1 MTQTVKEAMIKLG
14 YSKEYTDKYHT
25 LTTGG
30 EAAIQV
36 NGVTGNKVKQT
47 KGIGQGDPASAS
59 RFIIG
64 HEPFNRKIKE
74 INSAWK
80 YKNQADEQINPTKYA
95 DDYLWYLNIQ
105 NEENLEE
112 IFELYKEYEK

>member
-36 NGVTGNKVKQT
+36 NGVTGNKFKPT
-47 KGIGQGDPASAS
+47 KGTGQVTQQVHQDLSLDMNHSTG
-59 RFIIG
+59 RF
-64 HEPFNRKIKE
+64 KK
-74 INSAWK
+74 
-80 YKNQADEQINPTKYA
+80 
-95 DDYLWYLNIQ
+95 
-105 NEENLEE
+105 
-112 IFELYKEYEK
+112 

>member
-36 NGVTGNKVKQT
+36 NGVTGNKFKPS
-47 KGIGQGDPASAS
+47 KDIGQGDPASAPIYHWT
-59 RFIIG
+59 RAIQQ
-64 HEPFNRKIKE
+64 EDQRNKQDME
-74 INSAWK
+74 IQKSC
-80 YKNQADEQINPTKYA
+80 
-95 DDYLWYLNIQ
+95 
-105 NEENLEE
+105 
-112 IFELYKEYEK
+112 